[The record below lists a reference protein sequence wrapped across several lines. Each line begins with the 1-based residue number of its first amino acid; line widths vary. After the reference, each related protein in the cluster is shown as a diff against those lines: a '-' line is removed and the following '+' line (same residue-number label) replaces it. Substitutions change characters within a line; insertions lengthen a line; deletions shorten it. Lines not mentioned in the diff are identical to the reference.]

1 MQLPLPDQISL
12 DEGRLAL
19 ALGLYV
25 RGRLGLGRAAEL
37 ARMTRPAFQLAM
49 AKQRL
54 PMDYTLEDLAEDLS
68 AIQARD
74 A

>member
-12 DEGRLAL
+12 DEWLLSL

-37 ARMTRPAFQLAM
+37 ARMTRPAFQQAM

-54 PMDYTLEDLAEDLS
+54 PMDYTLEDLAEDMS
-68 AIQARD
+68 AIQAR
-74 A
+74 AA

>member
-1 MQLPLPDQISL
+1 MQLQLPDQISL
-12 DEGRLAL
+12 DEGLLSL

-54 PMDYTLEDLAEDLS
+54 PMDYTLEDLAEDMS
-68 AIQARD
+68 VIQARD